1 MKNNPF
7 LFDIE
12 SGGLSGDQSS
22 ILSISYSSGEESKTL
37 IASPEVGSRISRWS
51 EKKVWEPLKNLPGIR
66 SEKDILKDFLGVLK
80 QQTSVAGWNIGYTPT
95 TQSEST
101 SGFDIPMLITRAKKY
116 GLQEEYQKEFS
127 RVNIR
132 DIGKEWSVKIASE
145 VSKYPDLVD
154 PQLYEQAAAFNRVAT
169 TKEALEGKS
178 GTLLAEAMAPYRL
191 AGWKQETVAS
201 LLDISYQSHQ
211 SSEDISALRKIM
223 ESSSSFS
230 GPESVSAWNRLALKN
245 RLVSAALSGAAI
257 EKRTGFFSS
266 LEERAK
272 KFNIL
277 PEFQSSLQGEA
288 KIRGASLGALQR
300 GEGFR
305 EVLSEVKAPLLSRKS
320 TRLAIGLGIGATA
333 LLLKPLSLFS
343 GKDDA
348 FNTIEGL
355 AHGGEAEKSRRK
367 HSDFG
372 SGYVGLWHVTPEK
385 NLEDIKRSG
394 LRVDKSKNATTSG
407 NAIYGT
413 LPGWINRA
421 SFNSLAGLGIP
432 EGRILEYQVDP
443 ETTFAEWDESPSFFA
458 KKRHEKLSDIL
469 SGKIIPNPIA
479 GILQTVT
486 YKNIQPDKIKEIG
499 NFNYSDRNEF
509 QYSSLFNLARTVSSG
524 AVLYAGLTAKDV
536 SFNERMHQ
544 IFGES
549 SRFVKH
555 IPTALW
561 AGNSIWKF
569 SQNPTLSEAAKFG
582 LGAAGWE
589 VGMRLGTRL
598 TKKLPIKHLGLPGV
612 IGHLAANFLSKFAYN
627 IIPGKD
633 DEYNTI
639 EGLPHGGE
647 AQKKRKELTDFG
659 SGYKGLVNLFRGTKE
674 KITEHLGL
682 LGQANLSKE
691 HRLVE
696 DILERVRKV
705 EYPSRPSRLTSSFW
719 SISPKEAERYAG
731 TSGYLSVI
739 KGGEETFFTRQ
750 SYYSD
755 LFKEL
760 YSPSRTKDTLV
771 EKARTYWKGIDPSN
785 KMEDIEALI
794 PGVAT
799 AKKVYQI
806 ETTINKKRWNAL
818 HLKSMKQHSEY
829 SAKPG
834 RKHTG
839 QAGKILG

>member
-7 LFDIE
+7 IFDIE

-343 GKDDA
+343 GKDDQY
-348 FNTIEGL
+348 NTIEGL

-367 HSDFG
+367 HS
-372 SGYVGLWHVTPEK
+372 
-385 NLEDIKRSG
+385 
-394 LRVDKSKNATTSG
+394 
-407 NAIYGT
+407 
-413 LPGWINRA
+413 
-421 SFNSLAGLGIP
+421 
-432 EGRILEYQVDP
+432 
-443 ETTFAEWDESPSFFA
+443 
-458 KKRHEKLSDIL
+458 
-469 SGKIIPNPIA
+469 
-479 GILQTVT
+479 
-486 YKNIQPDKIKEIG
+486 
-499 NFNYSDRNEF
+499 
-509 QYSSLFNLARTVSSG
+509 
-524 AVLYAGLTAKDV
+524 
-536 SFNERMHQ
+536 
-544 IFGES
+544 
-549 SRFVKH
+549 
-555 IPTALW
+555 
-561 AGNSIWKF
+561 
-569 SQNPTLSEAAKFG
+569 
-582 LGAAGWE
+582 
-589 VGMRLGTRL
+589 
-598 TKKLPIKHLGLPGV
+598 
-612 IGHLAANFLSKFAYN
+612 
-627 IIPGKD
+627 
-633 DEYNTI
+633 
-639 EGLPHGGE
+639 
-647 AQKKRKELTDFG
+647 DFG

-696 DILERVRKV
+696 DILERVRKA

-731 TSGYLSVI
+731 TSGYLSVT